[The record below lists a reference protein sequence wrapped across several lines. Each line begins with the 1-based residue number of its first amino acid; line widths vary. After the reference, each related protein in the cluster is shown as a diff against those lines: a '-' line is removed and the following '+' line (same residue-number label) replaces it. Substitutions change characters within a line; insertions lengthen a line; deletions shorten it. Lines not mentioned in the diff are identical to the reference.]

1 VDYSGY
7 SGGST
12 RLALG
17 LDEKLAH
24 PRQRIGWLAGWLVSG
39 VSGTSGISGNSGVS
53 GTSGVSGVS

>member
-1 VDYSGY
+1 MRGVYFVDYSGY

-39 VSGTSGISGNSGVS
+39 GSGNSGVS
-53 GTSGVSGVS
+53 GISWLAA